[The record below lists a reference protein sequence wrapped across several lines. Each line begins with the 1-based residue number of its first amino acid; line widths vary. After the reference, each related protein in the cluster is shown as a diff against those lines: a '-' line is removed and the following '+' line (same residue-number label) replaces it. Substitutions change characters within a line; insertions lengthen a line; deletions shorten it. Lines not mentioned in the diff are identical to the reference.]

1 MKDQNFAFGSKGR
14 TDVMFPSA
22 GLLKFYHRH
31 SQMFGLC
38 CFRIQEMRRGPF
50 KFSFFFK
57 PKPVDFHFS
66 DFGKEER
73 KHKKKWRLTKWH
85 RWTSL
90 QGRQINL
97 NTHIIRLEWGLLVFF
112 LQSIGDNVNVYK
124 TGIRTFGFKLC
135 VSIIYVT
142 YIFFIPHYTHTH

>member
-1 MKDQNFAFGSKGR
+1 
-14 TDVMFPSA
+14 MFPSA

-50 KFSFFFK
+50 KFSFFLK
-57 PKPVDFHFS
+57 PKPVDFHF
-66 DFGKEER
+66 FRLWKRR
-73 KHKKKWRLTKWH
+73 KKTHNKKMEVDEMAPLDVLARTPNKSKHAHHTPRM
-85 RWTSL
+85 
-90 QGRQINL
+90 
-97 NTHIIRLEWGLLVFF
+97 GLLVFF

-124 TGIRTFGFKLC
+124 TGIRTFCFKLC

-142 YIFFIPHYTHTH
+142 YIFFIPHYTHTHLCKNA